1 MLIDSGFITSSLRIS
16 GSYTQTGNAVITGSL
31 VVTQGFTGSLF
42 GTASWA
48 TNVISASIA
57 ANAVTASRA
66 LNANTA
72 SFATSAANATSASFA
87 TSAASATSA
96 SIATNAVTA
105 SRALNANTASFAS
118 FAITA
123 SISNNAVTASRA
135 LNANTASFATSAAN
149 ATSASI
155 AANAVTAS
163 RALNANT
170 ASFATSAA
178 SATSASF
185 APTATNV
192 YIQGGNSFGATAL
205 LGTNDAQNLQLET
218 NGTVRM
224 TISSAGNV
232 GIGVTIPVTQLHLSG
247 AADIRM
253 TNNTN
258 SSGFD
263 IGLLGGNLDAN
274 AYIYQRANASL
285 IFGTNN
291 TETIRILSNGNVG
304 IGQTSPTSKLDVNGI
319 IFAGSNSSTEGTII
333 LQDQYAFGHLT
344 NIGTNRSSGG
354 VVIGYGVIP
363 SAGTTNAF
371 SSSTSISLER
381 AALSF
386 DDSFR
391 WYTGGAQT
399 VAIGATATLTQK
411 MVLTNGGNLGINQT
425 TPTTARL
432 VIGGTAG
439 QEGLDLSTADQ
450 YANLRVL
457 RNSLSSIDKDMYIGY
472 QSGVGSKLHLYSND
486 IETITVSGSKVGIGT
501 TTPSTKLTIV
511 GNGTGQALIGDLFGS
526 GNYTGIA
533 LNNSIVAAEYNFL
546 SSPTDTTLY
555 INRPTAGAIRFR
567 EQNADQMFIAT
578 GGNVGI
584 NTTSPATKLDVQGD
598 GVKLRLST
606 ATNPTTYN
614 FEIES
619 RFDSADTINF
629 YGTSGNNLLKYIF
642 NTNALNL
649 QPAGGSVGIGT
660 TTPTEK
666 LHVVGGNIKVN
677 NSFAAYFGDSANN
690 NGGRI
695 YIPAASNE
703 FVIDQAN
710 NASLLLVTNGGTR
723 MTILGGGN
731 IGIGTTSPSE
741 ELHVF
746 GNANTGISIRVENPN
761 TGSSA
766 FSTIQLGPAI
776 GGSPNRWLN
785 MGYGSVGVADA
796 GVFQPT
802 GSFIVNYGNGGLN
815 FLTTGSNAGL
825 SHIKFF
831 TSGSQNGIERMR
843 IEEAGNVGIG
853 LGSTAAS
860 AKLHVSGTIKTDQ
873 PLGGTTAAGSYRWGS
888 TVVTSGL
895 TLLTTRYIE
904 VDIDGTIRKVA
915 LVS

>member
-135 LNANTASFATSAAN
+135 LNANTASFATLAAS

-178 SATSASF
+178 NATSASF

-371 SSSTSISLER
+371 SSSTSIALER

-411 MVLTNGGNLGINQT
+411 MVLTNGGNLGI
-425 TPTTARL
+425 
-432 VIGGTAG
+432 GTA
-439 QEGLDLSTADQ
+439 
-450 YANLRVL
+450 
-457 RNSLSSIDKDMYIGY
+457 
-472 QSGVGSKLHLYSND
+472 
-486 IETITVSGSKVGIGT
+486 
-501 TTPSTKLTIV
+501 TPSAKLTII
-511 GNGTGQALIGDLFGS
+511 GNGTGQALIGDLFGT

-567 EQNADQMFIAT
+567 EQNVDQMFIAT

-606 ATNPTTYN
+606 ATSPATYN

-666 LHVVGGNIKVN
+666 LHVIGGNIKVN
-677 NSFAAYFGDSANN
+677 NSYAAYFGDSANN

-746 GNANTGISIRVENPN
+746 GNVNAGVSIRVENPN
-761 TGSSA
+761 TGNLA
-766 FSTIQLGPAI
+766 FSTIQLGSAI

-888 TVVTSGL
+888 TVVTTGL